1 LAADPVSLYA
11 RYLLAQIARPM
22 VTTIVVALVALLA
35 ERTLRVVD
43 LVVGWRGS
51 LLVVVEMLGY
61 LVPHYMG
68 LAIPAAFFLGVLLTF
83 ARLSREGE
91 LAAIHAS
98 GVGLHQLLRP
108 ILVASIF
115 LMIAVTLLAS
125 YLQPYGR
132 YAYRAASQALT
143 NATFATLLQGGVF
156 TTVNDTTY
164 MVEGISPD
172 RTGLSRVFLF
182 TRDDE
187 GSSVTVTATSGTVE
201 RPSPLEPIVLRLKD
215 GLQQIVPAAKP
226 QGAAAGGER
235 PAAVVLRFRDFETSF
250 GGDMDAMEPRGED
263 ERELTLPELW
273 GAARGPPPE
282 GIKPREVDA
291 ELNAR
296 LVRILSLPVLPFL
309 GVPLALGRIRGQRS
323 YGLPIG
329 LAVLIGYHQLLG
341 FGETLVDN
349 GDGPAWLMLWVP
361 LALFAALSVWLF
373 LRAATRV
380 PDPKGAPWLDRLVDR
395 VAGPLRRAFGF
406 EPRGRAA

>member
-1 LAADPVSLYA
+1 MSLYA

-143 NATFATLLQGGVF
+143 
-156 TTVNDTTY
+156 
-164 MVEGISPD
+164 
-172 RTGLSRVFLF
+172 
-182 TRDDE
+182 
-187 GSSVTVTATSGTVE
+187 
-201 RPSPLEPIVLRLKD
+201 
-215 GLQQIVPAAKP
+215 
-226 QGAAAGGER
+226 
-235 PAAVVLRFRDFETSF
+235 
-250 GGDMDAMEPRGED
+250 
-263 ERELTLPELW
+263 
-273 GAARGPPPE
+273 
-282 GIKPREVDA
+282 
-291 ELNAR
+291 
-296 LVRILSLPVLPFL
+296 LSL
-309 GVPLALGRIRGQRS
+309 IH
-323 YGLPIG
+323 I
-329 LAVLIGYHQLLG
+329 
-341 FGETLVDN
+341 
-349 GDGPAWLMLWVP
+349 
-361 LALFAALSVWLF
+361 
-373 LRAATRV
+373 
-380 PDPKGAPWLDRLVDR
+380 
-395 VAGPLRRAFGF
+395 
-406 EPRGRAA
+406 